1 MIRRAVVAAV
11 AGAVLAV
18 IAGLSSPASAAT
30 PSCTGASCD
39 GKDVSTTNCHDA
51 RAYAIEGRHVDGDPV
66 VFDLWY
72 SPSCH
77 AMWGDYQITAEA
89 PGFVS
94 LYGVAPYSGSGEAKE
109 VYVKQTSPSINDLS
123 TTLVNSMQSVKL
135 CWHTT
140 PGLPQSDFSV
150 AGFLCTGWH

>member
-18 IAGLSSPASAAT
+18 STGLTSPASAAT
-30 PSCTGASCD
+30 PTCSGAGCD

-51 RAYAIEGRHVDGDPV
+51 RAYAIDGYHSGDHTII
-66 VFDLWY
+66 FDLWY

-77 AMWGDYQITAEA
+77 AMWGDYQNNSSSTGLA
-89 PGFVS
+89 S
-94 LYGVAPYSGSGEAKE
+94 LYGVAPYSGTGEAKE
-109 VYVKQTSPSINDLS
+109 LYFKSTGAGQGDVS
-123 TTLVNSMQSVKL
+123 TTLVNSIQSVKF

-140 PGLPQSDFSV
+140 KGLPDDTNNFT
-150 AGFLCTGWH
+150 CTGWR